1 MAAEELAVFQ
11 PSTAR
16 KLLAMLQAWER
27 TPGFTGELESHA
39 YREHFPFL
47 NSSGHTIPPYGIFLV
62 DGTSE
67 ANGMNYLIAKR
78 YASWTAAQSV
88 PMVNGPFEVPDG
100 EYGSPQLG
108 PVYRVVHDDAITYSV
123 GDRVG
128 WKADSFQV
136 ALNAA
141 FINLGDDDIVAGF
154 SPSCR
159 YVRWERSENVVVN
172 LQPMQIVCAMTLG
185 ISQTGQQVF
194 SVVVFPV
201 RLHHQSSQFLLHLKT
216 LAIFE
221 AAFLVTMTIRL

>member
-1 MAAEELAVFQ
+1 MAFEELAVFQ

-141 FINLGDDDIVAGF
+141 FINLGDDDIVENCLRVKRDF
-154 SPSCR
+154 SSMMGQSVLSIADGASGVIRRRVLGSGGWTTDTSKSYPARNDTGTSIDAASRLIAMPCDGIF
-159 YVRWERSENVVVN
+159 S
-172 LQPMQIVCAMTLG
+172 IV
-185 ISQTGQQVF
+185 QVC
-194 SVVVFPV
+194 
-201 RLHHQSSQFLLHLKT
+201 
-216 LAIFE
+216 
-221 AAFLVTMTIRL
+221 

>member
-27 TPGFTGELESHA
+27 TPGFNDESESHA

-67 ANGMNYLIAKR
+67 ENGINYLIAKR
-78 YASWTAAQSV
+78 YATYTAAQSV
-88 PMVNGPFEVPDG
+88 PMVNGPFEVLDG

-108 PVYRVVHDDAITYSV
+108 PVFRVVHDDAITYSV

-128 WKADSFQV
+128 WKDSSFQV

-141 FINLGDDDIVAGF
+141 FIVLGDDDIVENCIRVKRDF
-154 SPSCR
+154 SS
-159 YVRWERSENVVVN
+159 
-172 LQPMQIVCAMTLG
+172 MM
-185 ISQTGQQVF
+185 GQ
-194 SVVVFPV
+194 SI
-201 RLHHQSSQFLLHLKT
+201 
-216 LAIFE
+216 LAISDG
-221 AAFLVTMTIRL
+221 ASGVIRRRVLGSGGWTTDTTKSYPARNDTGTSIDASSRLLVLSVDGIFSIVQVC